1 MKTKVKLQIKA
12 QEANPSPPIGPALG
26 SKGVNIMNFCNKF
39 NELTK
44 NMPDIKKGTLV
55 SVIIN
60 IYPDKSFDFIIK
72 SPPASILIKNLLNIT
87 KGSNNP
93 NKNKIGK
100 ITYNQL
106 DSIAKQKTNDLIV
119 NSNDA
124 AIKTLIG
131 TAKSMGIEIDEHQK

>member
-39 NELTK
+39 NDATRNMTEL
-44 NMPDIKKGTLV
+44 KKGTLV

-72 SPPASILIKNLLNIT
+72 STPTSNMLKNVLNIE
-87 KGSNNP
+87 KGSKNP
-93 NKNKIGK
+93 NKIKICK
-100 ITYNQL
+100 IKKDQL
-106 DSIAKQKTNDLIV
+106 EIIVKQKLNDLIV

-124 AIKTLIG
+124 AIKTIIG
-131 TAKSMGIEIDEHQK
+131 TAKSMGIEIE

>member
-1 MKTKVKLQIKA
+1 MKTTIKLQIKS

-39 NELTK
+39 NEETK
-44 NMPDIKKGTLV
+44 KMTEIKKGTPV

-60 IYPDKSFDFIIK
+60 IYQDKSFDFIIK
-72 SPPASILIKNLLNIT
+72 SPPASMLIKNLINIE
-87 KGSNNP
+87 KGSNCP
-93 NKNKIGK
+93 NKTKVGK
-100 ITYNQL
+100 IKLEQL
-106 DSIAKQKTNDLIV
+106 NIIAKQKANDLIV

-131 TAKSMGIEIDEHQK
+131 TAKSMGIEIE